1 MSGCLPL
8 EGTENSSS
16 QTKEELN
23 TQNHSIKV
31 IIRPIVRAVDGLGHA
46 HEAKANGMSDSD
58 IAALKLRLII
68 TSY

>member
-23 TQNHSIKV
+23 TQNHSSKV
-31 IIRPIVRAVDGLGHA
+31 IIRPIVRAVDGLG
-46 HEAKANGMSDSD
+46 M
-58 IAALKLRLII
+58 LMKLRLKARLTVI
-68 TSY
+68 